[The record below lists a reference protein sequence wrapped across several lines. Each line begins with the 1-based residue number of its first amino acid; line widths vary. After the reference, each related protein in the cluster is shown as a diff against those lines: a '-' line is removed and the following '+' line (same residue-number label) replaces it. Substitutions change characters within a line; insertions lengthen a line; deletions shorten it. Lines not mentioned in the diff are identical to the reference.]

1 MNRFFQRLFHY
12 NKQGQDVLV
21 TKHLLDWQLFGTIQ
35 SFSYSLLHICKF
47 VDVFMEKRGSPYLRN
62 RLIHQSAVTVNPLRI
77 SKSFSPSAGISIVG
91 RPQVPHPALA
101 EKVSDVVDDCKD
113 THNIIIRAVSFYFNS
128 EEND

>member
-1 MNRFFQRLFHY
+1 MSL
-12 NKQGQDVLV
+12 
-21 TKHLLDWQLFGTIQ
+21 WQ
-35 SFSYSLLHICKF
+35 SFSLIGSFLEPFKTFLIVFYTFVSLLICSWK
-47 VDVFMEKRGSPYLRN
+47 KRGSPYLRN

-101 EKVSDVVDDCKD
+101 EKVSDVVNDCKD
-113 THNIIIRAVSFYFNS
+113 THNILIRAVSFYFNS